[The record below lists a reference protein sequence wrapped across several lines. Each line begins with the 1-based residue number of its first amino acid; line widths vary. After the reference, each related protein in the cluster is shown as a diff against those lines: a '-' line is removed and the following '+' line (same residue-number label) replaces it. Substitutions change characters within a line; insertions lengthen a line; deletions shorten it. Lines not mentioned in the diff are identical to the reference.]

1 MRTFRLKRGELD
13 ETSRARCGG
22 AFDLKF
28 GNASRRKGGKVELAM
43 ACANNRLEI
52 FEMTMEEDAKDD
64 DEGKDQIQKQLVRL
78 KPTAQFDCQFGGIGL
93 HVRGVVV

>member
-1 MRTFRLKRGELD
+1 
-13 ETSRARCGG
+13 
-22 AFDLKF
+22 
-28 GNASRRKGGKVELAM
+28 M

-93 HVRGVVV
+93 RERERERERRIDRCYGR